1 MNRKRELTVEFVE
14 KWRKDLPLSDVSAS
28 IRSFYLLLDELRAT
42 QLSAQKR
49 FEILCALRPIMS
61 FLTQSLEKFY
71 LTQEVL
77 NEEQTL
83 ISELAAGLYRE
94 MYEGYKTVVNDTGSS
109 IFKRKLLLYAL
120 QNAMHYCSSMLI
132 HAYQQHRQPSPGLW
146 FELHSMYLLAQSKYL
161 LSIPLPKVPEWL
173 YQLRNLDNIYK
184 HCLLFVLSSPFR
196 LRRDQIIY
204 LIYALESWAP
214 LLDFSKTDADALY
227 IVDYESDAPP
237 QYVTLSFHPSGKYNY
252 LQLEKVNRR
261 LFKLASFRK
270 SIQNE
275 KENKSFTEAEIK
287 LALPFIDFLLNSWQ
301 QIPQRSTSRHKTRES
316 VNISITLSSI
326 HWFITHPNEDNEKEA
341 THSKSAQKLYTAEVT
356 DESEGGYC
364 LKWSKTIPFSLQNG
378 ELIGIVSETKD
389 KKKTWEVGTI
399 RWLKQEKDNSVY
411 LGIQLLSPYALAVTT
426 KLAES
431 DASPAIPTLLL
442 PSQNH
447 RPITLITPLLPFKLA
462 QEVEIQYDNKK
473 YVATLQ
479 SIRGSSPSY
488 QEFELEF
495 PIEPLIFSSEL
506 SSPNT

>member
-1 MNRKRELTVEFVE
+1 MNRNRELTVEFVE
-14 KWRKDLPLSDVSAS
+14 KWRKELPLSDISAS
-28 IRSFYLLLDELRAT
+28 IRSLYLLFDELRGT

-49 FEILCALRPIMS
+49 FEILCAVRPTMS
-61 FLTQSLEKFY
+61 FLTHSLEKFY
-71 LTQEVL
+71 STQEVL
-77 NEEQTL
+77 NEQQAL
-83 ISELAAGLYRE
+83 ISELSDGLYQE
-94 MYEGYKTVVNDTGSS
+94 MYEGFKTVVNETGPS

-196 LRRDQIIY
+196 LRRNQIEY

-237 QYVTLSFHPSGKYNY
+237 QYVSLSFHPSGKYNY

-270 SIQNE
+270 SIQNG
-275 KENKSFTEAEIK
+275 KENKVFTEAEIK
-287 LALPFIDFLLNSWQ
+287 LALPFVDFLLNSWQ
-301 QIPQRSTSRHKTRES
+301 QVTQRSTTRHKTHDT
-316 VNISITLSSI
+316 VNVSITLSSI
-326 HWFITHPNEDNEKEA
+326 HWFISHPNANNEKDA
-341 THSKSAQKLYTAEVT
+341 THSQSSPKLYPAEVT

-378 ELIGIVSETKD
+378 EVIGIVSETKN

-411 LGIQLLSPYALAVTT
+411 LGIQILSPYAIAVTT

-431 DASPAIPTLLL
+431 DNSPAIPTLLL
-442 PSQNH
+442 PSENN
-447 RPITLITPLLPFKLA
+447 RPTTLITPLLPFKPA
-462 QEVEIQYDNKK
+462 QEVEIHYDNKD

-479 SIRGSSPSY
+479 RVRANSPSY
-488 QEFELEF
+488 QEFEIDF
-495 PIEPLIFSSEL
+495 TSEPLTLPSDPMS
-506 SSPNT
+506 